1 MFITFEGIEG
11 SGKSTQRKR
20 LMDWL
25 ATQGIPVV
33 STREPGGTPVGK
45 TLRQLLLSNET
56 QLASNRTELFLFA
69 ADRCEHI
76 KQVVAP
82 ALNRGDWV
90 VCDRYI
96 DSTYAY
102 QCGGR
107 EHSENDIL
115 DIIRLTKAIEP
126 DVTFLLDLSPEE
138 GLQRAE
144 NRGNLDRFEKEA
156 MAFHRRVRNSYL
168 RRAAAFPKRMVVIP
182 SDGLSADAIFK
193 HILNEIEER
202 RQHHE

>member
-11 SGKSTQRKR
+11 SGKSTQRER
-20 LMDWL
+20 LMAWL
-25 ATQGIPVV
+25 KPQGISVV
-33 STREPGGTPVGK
+33 STREPGGTTVGK
-45 TLRQLLLSNET
+45 ALRQLLLSNET

-69 ADRCEHI
+69 ADRCEHLT
-76 KQVVAP
+76 QVVAP

-107 EHSENDIL
+107 EHREDDIL
-115 DIIRLTKAIEP
+115 DIIRLTNAIEP
-126 DVTFLLDLSPEE
+126 DITFLLDLSPEE
-138 GLQRAE
+138 GLRRAKA
-144 NRGNLDRFEKEA
+144 RANLDRFEQEA
-156 MAFHRRVRNSYL
+156 MAFHHRVRDAYL
-168 RRAAAFPKRMVVIP
+168 KRAAAFPKRMVLIP
-182 SDGLSADAIFK
+182 ADGLSPDAIFE

-202 RQHHE
+202 RHKK